1 MNNFKITRNFILI
14 AVLIAAAFGFGLK
27 QGAKG
32 YVFSGRDFKII
43 NQNNAPATV
52 DYNLL
57 WQALEVLNTKFIDK
71 PVDQKKILYG
81 AIAGAVSAAGDP
93 YTSFFDPQQYKDFK
107 TELGGTFDGIG
118 AEVGIKDGNIVII
131 APLDES
137 PAIKA
142 GIQAGDVLLKINDES
157 VDGLTLEQAVS
168 RIRGPKGTTVVLTV
182 FRQKTSKQL
191 EFKIVRQT
199 IDVKSVKY
207 EIKNVNGKNISYI
220 NIQRFGDDT
229 SARFKE
235 AVSQA
240 RSNNVSGIV
249 LDLRNDP
256 GGYLDTSV
264 EIASYWVE
272 PGKTVV
278 SEERSDGTTFNYS
291 ARGNNS
297 LSAIPTVV
305 LINAGSASA
314 SEILA
319 GALRD
324 YGFAQLIGVKSFG
337 KGSVQ
342 ELVDLPENTAIKV
355 TIAKWLTP
363 KGTNINKNGLE
374 PDIKVE
380 RTPEQFDAGLDP
392 QLDKAL
398 ELLK

>member
-14 AVLIAAAFGFGLK
+14 AVLLAAAFGFGLK

-32 YVFSGRDFKII
+32 YVFSGRDFKIT
-43 NQNNAPATV
+43 NQNNAPGTV

-118 AEVGIKDGNIVII
+118 AEVGLKDGSIVII

-137 PAIKA
+137 PAVKA
-142 GIQAGDVLLKINDES
+142 GVQAGDILLKINNEP
-157 VDGLTLEQAVS
+157 VEGLTLEQAVT
-168 RIRGPKGTTVVLTV
+168 RIRGPKGTSVVLTI
-182 FRQKTSKQL
+182 FRQKTSQQL

-220 NIQRFGDDT
+220 SIQRFGDDT
-229 SARFKE
+229 STRFKE

-324 YGFAQLIGVKSFG
+324 YGFAQLVGVKSFG

-380 RTPEQFDAGLDP
+380 RTQEQFDAGQDP

>member
-1 MNNFKITRNFILI
+1 MNNFKITKNLILVI
-14 AVLIAAAFGFGLK
+14 VLLAVAFGLGLN

-32 YVFSGRDFKII
+32 YVFSGRDFKIV
-43 NQNNAPATV
+43 NQNNAPGNV

-57 WQALEVLNTKFIDK
+57 WQALDVLNTKFIDK

-81 AIAGAVSAAGDP
+81 AIAGAVAAAGDP
-93 YTSFFDPQQYKDFK
+93 YTTFFDPQQFKDFK
-107 TELGGTFDGIG
+107 TELGGTFEGIG
-118 AEVGIKDGNIVII
+118 AEVGLKDGSIVII

-142 GIQAGDVLLKINDES
+142 GVEPGDILLKINNES
-157 VDGLTLEQAVS
+157 VEGLTLEQAVS
-168 RIRGPKGTTVVLTV
+168 KIRGPKGTTVVLSV
-182 FRQKTSKQL
+182 YRQKTSKQL
-191 EFKIVRQT
+191 EFNIVRQT
-199 IDVKSVKY
+199 IDVKSVKS
-207 EIKNVNGKNISYI
+207 EIKNVDGKKISYI

-229 SARFKE
+229 AERFKAASQE
-235 AVSQA
+235 AKT
-240 RSNNVSGIV
+240 NNVSGIV

-256 GGYLDTSV
+256 GGYLDTAV
-264 EIASYWVE
+264 EVASYWVE
-272 PGKTVV
+272 AGKTVV
-278 SEERSDGTTFNYS
+278 SEERSDGTTSKYP
-291 ARGNNS
+291 ARGNNTLAS
-297 LSAIPTVV
+297 IPTVV

-324 YGFAQLIGVKSFG
+324 YGFAKLVGVKSFG

-363 KGTNINKNGLE
+363 KGANINKNGLE
-374 PDIKVE
+374 PDVKVE
-380 RTPEQFDAGLDP
+380 RTAEQVEAKQDP